1 MKNFIKKIIGEKG
14 LLLYHKLIAIIAC
27 VIYRFPA
34 HKLKIIAI
42 TGTKGKTT
50 SAYLIYK
57 TLNTLGF
64 KTGLISTIAFSTDG
78 QNKIIND
85 KHMTMPGRFFVQGM
99 LRKMYLNGCKYV
111 VLEATS
117 EGIKQSRHTCLKPH
131 IAVFTN
137 LSPEHLPS
145 HNNSFD
151 EYKKTKGKL
160 FKNLPKN
167 SLSLV
172 NSDDENASYF
182 LSLGENKKQ
191 TFSID
196 KDSDFRAKNIQEEL
210 DSVKFDFQDTTFNL
224 NLIGRFNV
232 YNALVAIAVAK
243 YLGASTTNI
252 ANALLQIKGV
262 PGRMEEIKD
271 NQDFRVFIDYA
282 HEELSMRSALQASR
296 VLAGGNSVIVLLG
309 AEGGG
314 RDKSKRSKMARVAT
328 ELADYIVVSNVD
340 PYDENPQNIIKDI
353 TQKAEEY
360 GAESGKNLFAIE
372 DRREGIKKALEL
384 ADTGDIVLITGKGVE
399 TTMEIAGKTIPWSD
413 KTITK
418 ELLKEIYK

>member
-196 KDSDFRAKNIQEEL
+196 KDSDFRAKNIQEGL

>member
-78 QNKIIND
+78 QNRIIND

-196 KDSDFRAKNIQEEL
+196 KDSDFRAKNIQEGL